1 METLLIRLAAETTP
15 RPEGMAEWQIL
26 DANHDPIGQEI
37 RGSLQEAATLSNSRR
52 VVVLAPAEDIV
63 LAEIR
68 LQVRN
73 KQQLLRAIPYALE
86 DELAEDVEA
95 LHFALGTRQ
104 PDGSQPVAV
113 VSRNRMDGWLEELKS
128 VNMVPHAILPE
139 LLCIPISDSNW
150 SIVIDNER
158 AIVRSAGFAGFSTD
172 ACNLQTIVK
181 LAIEEAQDEA
191 PGLIKVFRC
200 DQHAHTPLPLD
211 LSVETEEHFD
221 CPPTLMAGGL
231 DEKNNIN
238 LLQGEYEIS
247 SETARLLRPWR
258 IAAILLGVW
267 LVFQAT
273 SISVDYWRL
282 DRDNEA
288 LQERIEAI
296 FKETFPEIRRVVNPR
311 VQMEQ
316 KLNALVAGG
325 QEDHSN
331 RFMQLLSAGGQ
342 AIDTSTDVQIDTMN
356 FRQGRLD
363 LALTSTDLQSL
374 EKIKRQINNGG
385 LDAKIESAQ
394 SIGERIDAR
403 LTIQGGR
410 Q

>member
-15 RPEGMAEWQIL
+15 PQEAMVEWQIL
-26 DANHDPIGQEI
+26 DANHAPIGQEI
-37 RGSLQEAATLSNSRR
+37 RGSLQEAATQISHRR
-52 VVVLAPAEDIV
+52 VVVLAPAEDII
-63 LAEIR
+63 LAETR

-73 KQQLLRAIPYALE
+73 KQQLLKAIPYALE

-113 VSRNRMDGWLEELKS
+113 VSRSRMDGWLEELKS
-128 VNMVPHAILPE
+128 ANIVPHAILPE
-139 LLCIPISDSNW
+139 LLCIPISDSSW

-158 AIVRSAGFAGFSTD
+158 AIVRSADFAGFSTD
-172 ACNLQTIVK
+172 AYNLQTIVT
-181 LAIEEAQDEA
+181 LAIEEAPDEA
-191 PGLIKVFRC
+191 PKLIKLFRC
-200 DQHAHTPLPLD
+200 KPHGHSHLPLD
-211 LSVETEEHFD
+211 LPVEIEERFD
-221 CPPTLMAGGL
+221 CLPTLMANGL

-238 LLQGEYEIS
+238 LLQKEYEIG

-273 SISVDYWRL
+273 SVSLDYWRL
-282 DRDNEA
+282 SRDNEA
-288 LQERIEAI
+288 LQGRIEAI
-296 FKETFPEIRRVVNPR
+296 FKETFPEIKRVVNPR

-316 KLNALVAGG
+316 KLKALTATG
-325 QEDHSN
+325 QDDHSN

-342 AIDTSTDVQIDTMN
+342 AIDTITEVQIDTIN

-363 LALTSTDLQSL
+363 LALTTTDLRSL
-374 EKIKRQINNGG
+374 EKIKQQINNDV
-385 LDAKIESAQ
+385 LDARIESAQ
-394 SIGERIDAR
+394 SVGERIDAK
-403 LTIQGGR
+403 LTIQRSR